1 MGKIKTLNQDKQQ
14 EQEYPRLE
22 NGQVDFMTIIAE
34 TFQGQI
40 GVVQYVQEIRE
51 AFQLLIENNQDK
63 MQLWLTE
70 TAMEE
75 PARALEIILKM
86 SEYIVPKLSRTEV
99 KAEITDKSIV
109 INLNRLNAKNN

>member
-1 MGKIKTLNQDKQQ
+1 MPFEKGNKLQGSRKGVPNKT
-14 EQEYPRLE
+14 
-22 NGQVDFMTIIAE
+22 T
-34 TFQGQI
+34 
-40 GVVQYVQEIRE
+40 QEIRD

-86 SEYIVPKLSRTEV
+86 SEYIVPKLSRSEV

>member
-1 MGKIKTLNQDKQQ
+1 MPFEKGNKLQGSRKGVPNKT
-14 EQEYPRLE
+14 
-22 NGQVDFMTIIAE
+22 T
-34 TFQGQI
+34 
-40 GVVQYVQEIRE
+40 QEIRE

-86 SEYIVPKLSRTEV
+86 SEYIVPKLSRSEV

>member
-1 MGKIKTLNQDKQQ
+1 MPFEKGNKLQGSRKGVPNKT
-14 EQEYPRLE
+14 
-22 NGQVDFMTIIAE
+22 T
-34 TFQGQI
+34 
-40 GVVQYVQEIRE
+40 QEIRE

-70 TAMEE
+70 TAIEE

-86 SEYIVPKLSRTEV
+86 SEYIVPKLSRSEV

>member
-1 MGKIKTLNQDKQQ
+1 MAFEKGNKLAGTRKGIPNKT
-14 EQEYPRLE
+14 
-22 NGQVDFMTIIAE
+22 T
-34 TFQGQI
+34 
-40 GVVQYVQEIRE
+40 QEIRE

-109 INLNRLNAKNN
+109 INLRPLDVNKN

>member
-1 MGKIKTLNQDKQQ
+1 MPFEKGNKLQVSRKGVPNKT
-14 EQEYPRLE
+14 
-22 NGQVDFMTIIAE
+22 T
-34 TFQGQI
+34 
-40 GVVQYVQEIRE
+40 QEIRD

-63 MQLWLTE
+63 MQLWLNE
-70 TAMEE
+70 TAIEE

-86 SEYIVPKLSRTEV
+86 SEYIVPKLSRSEV

>member
-1 MGKIKTLNQDKQQ
+1 MPFEKGNKLQGNRKGIPNKT
-14 EQEYPRLE
+14 
-22 NGQVDFMTIIAE
+22 T
-34 TFQGQI
+34 
-40 GVVQYVQEIRE
+40 QEIRE

-86 SEYIVPKLSRTEV
+86 SEYIVPKLSRSEV

>member
-1 MGKIKTLNQDKQQ
+1 MPFEKGNKLQGSRKGVPNKT
-14 EQEYPRLE
+14 
-22 NGQVDFMTIIAE
+22 T
-34 TFQGQI
+34 
-40 GVVQYVQEIRE
+40 QEIRE

-70 TAMEE
+70 TAIEE

-99 KAEITDKSIV
+99 KAEVTDKSIV

>member
-1 MGKIKTLNQDKQQ
+1 MPFEKGNKLQGSRKGVPNKT
-14 EQEYPRLE
+14 
-22 NGQVDFMTIIAE
+22 T
-34 TFQGQI
+34 
-40 GVVQYVQEIRE
+40 QEIRD

-70 TAMEE
+70 TAIEE

-86 SEYIVPKLSRTEV
+86 SEYIVPKLSRSEV

>member
-1 MGKIKTLNQDKQQ
+1 MAFEKGNKLAGTRKGIPNKTTL
-14 EQEYPRLE
+14 
-22 NGQVDFMTIIAE
+22 
-34 TFQGQI
+34 
-40 GVVQYVQEIRE
+40 EIRN

-109 INLNRLNAKNN
+109 INLRPLDVNKN

>member
-1 MGKIKTLNQDKQQ
+1 MPFEKGNNLQGSRKGIPNKT
-14 EQEYPRLE
+14 
-22 NGQVDFMTIIAE
+22 TA
-34 TFQGQI
+34 
-40 GVVQYVQEIRE
+40 EIRN

-70 TAMEE
+70 TAIEE

-99 KAEITDKSIV
+99 KADITDKSIV